1 MTGLDCLKEE
11 LKNKGFSSTQVN
23 AKVVAGVLDI
33 LSHADGKYL
42 EQHDLDE
49 QLSHK
54 RNTLRELENGI
65 GYRQFE
71 LRRREEEVKERA
83 LRLQETCKEMV
94 EYIEQFNKSLEEC
107 EDADRKD
114 AMRAAQLFVNS
125 VSVESKYDNTAF
137 IIGLSSIL
145 SKGAID
151 GVKELKA
158 VNPKLFSEKVGR
170 R

>member
-33 LSHADGKYL
+33 ISKADGKYL

-49 QLSHK
+49 ELSHK
-54 RNTLRELENGI
+54 RHTLRELEKGI
-65 GYRQFE
+65 AYQQIN
-71 LRRREEEVKERA
+71 LRMREHQLEDKARRVNEAIEEMR
-83 LRLQETCKEMV
+83 
-94 EYIEQFNKSLEEC
+94 EYIEQFNKSLLEC
-107 EDADRKD
+107 DTADGKD

-125 VSVESKYDNTAF
+125 VDVGTKYDNTAF

-145 SKGAID
+145 TKGAVD

-158 VNPKLFSEKVGR
+158 VNPKLFSGKVR
-170 R
+170 